1 MMVLRY
7 LDDKEGSSLSWWDGG
22 VDKHKGTIRQKKKW
36 NLLDLWGGKKSK
48 TTTANGATER

>member
-1 MMVLRY
+1 MVLRY